1 MAAIWFV
8 GCGNMAGAMVEGW
21 RKAGFDFSDAVA
33 IRPSGTPVE
42 EVRTVTALPDGP
54 APRLV
59 VLGFKPQKLDEVAP
73 ELRSRLGRES
83 IVVSLLAG
91 AEAKSLRE
99 RFAEVRAVIRAMPNL
114 PVSERMG
121 VTALYSE
128 DADADLRDEIGE
140 WIGLLGLVHWC
151 ETQAEFGAIGSV
163 AGSGPAFVA
172 RFIAALSHAGEG
184 LGLAP
189 QFALDL
195 ALRTVAG
202 TAALAQSR
210 GEDMA
215 SIARRVAS
223 PRGTTEAGL
232 AVLDEERGLRG
243 LLVRTLEASQRRGR
257 ELAEAARA
265 IDSPGPVA

>member
-21 RKAGFDFSDAVA
+21 RKSGFDLSDAVA

-42 EVRTVTALPDGP
+42 GVRTVTAIPGGP
-54 APRLV
+54 APRLA

-73 ELRSRLGRES
+73 ELGPRMGSETV
-83 IVVSLLAG
+83 VVSLLAG
-91 AEAKSLRE
+91 AEAASLRE
-99 RFAEVRAVIRAMPNL
+99 RFPEVHSIIRAMPNL
-114 PVSERMG
+114 PVGERMG

-128 DADADLRDEIGE
+128 DADEALRSEIGD
-140 WIGLLGLVHWC
+140 WIGMLGLAHWC

-172 RFIAALSHAGEG
+172 RFIAAMAKAGEG
-184 LGLAP
+184 LGLGP
-189 QFALDL
+189 EFALDL
-195 ALRTVAG
+195 TLRTVAG
-202 TAALAQSR
+202 TAAMARSR
-210 GEDMA
+210 GEDMG

-232 AVLDEERGLRG
+232 GVLDQDEALQQ
-243 LLVRTLEASQRRGR
+243 LLVRTLEASQWRGR
-257 ELAEAARA
+257 ELAAAARA
-265 IDSPGPVA
+265 IDSPPPVA